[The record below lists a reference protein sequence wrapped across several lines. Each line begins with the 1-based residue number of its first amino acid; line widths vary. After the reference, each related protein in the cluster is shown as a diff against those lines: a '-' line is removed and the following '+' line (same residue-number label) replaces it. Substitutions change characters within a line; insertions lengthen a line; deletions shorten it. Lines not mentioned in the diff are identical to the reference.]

1 MTDEIKPLNKTEQ
14 VFISEYLK
22 CFNATEAYL
31 RVHPKSKY
39 DSARANS
46 SRLIAKDNIKAEIQ
60 SRLAEV
66 HMSADEALKL
76 QADIARG
83 DITELLTPLGS
94 IDLDYIR
101 EKGLGRLIK
110 KVKVRTITKIGKGEK
125 DDDTEIHDTEL
136 EMYPADAAQERI
148 LKIGGKFTEHVDL
161 TSGGEALT
169 RIEIV
174 MPNESDT
181 D

>member
-1 MTDEIKPLNKTEQ
+1 MTEKPLSRKHQ
-14 VFISEYLK
+14 KFIAEYLK
-22 CFNATEAYL
+22 LWNGTRAYMA
-31 RVHPKSKY
+31 VYPKSSY
-39 DSARANS
+39 ESAMANS
-46 SRLIAKDNIKAEIQ
+46 AKLLGNNKIQAVIDAKIKESQ
-60 SRLAEV
+60 
-66 HMSADEALKL
+66 MSADEALKL

-83 DITELLTPLGS
+83 DITDLLTPLGS

-110 KVKVRTITKIGKGEK
+110 KVKVRTITKIGKGDK

-148 LKIGGKFTEHVDL
+148 LKIGGKLKDSEL
-161 TSGGEALT
+161 TINVKLT
-169 RIEIV
+169 
-174 MPNESDT
+174 D